1 MALLQNVSLQD
12 PRDRFELLQRVGA
25 GTYGDVYKGTTSAP
39 FSRKSPSC
47 ASAATPMWWPT
58 LAATSAT
65 GPLEERQIAYVCREA
80 LKGLHHLHSQGKIHR
95 DIKGANLL
103 LTLQGDVK
111 LADFGVSGELTA
123 SVAKRRS
130 FIGTPYW
137 MAPEVAAV
145 ERKGGY
151 NELCDVWALGITAI
165 ELGELQPPLFHLHPM
180 RALMLMSKSSFQP
193 PKLRDKTRWTQN
205 FHHFLKLALT
215 KNPKKRPTA
224 EKLLQHPF
232 TTQQLPR
239 ALLTQLLDKAND
251 PHLGTPSPE
260 DCDLETYDIF
270 PDTIHSRG
278 QHGPA
283 ERTPS
288 EIQFHQVKFG
298 APRRKETDPL
308 NEPGAQVPSLVGE
321 LRSQVLHAAWP
332 KNTHGPVTRWRPP
345 PPPATPFG
353 TFLSASVAVTA
364 GLSDSPSLL
373 SRCLV
378 ISTTLR
384 PHNLRLSM
392 PVSLTLSFSLALCVC
407 PSYTVSLSRCL
418 SPNSLACYHLT
429 FHLSVCLSAFS
440 LSSPISPAPSHVAC
454 LSLCLPPGLSDL
466 VSPQWEEEWTLL
478 GKEEL
483 SGSLLQSVQEALE
496 ERSLTIRPALELQ
509 ELDSPD
515 DTIGTIKRAP
525 FLGSSPTEPPAEDL
539 HPSLP
544 GTPPLPHP
552 GPTSPP
558 LLPTAWA
565 TMKHREDPER
575 SSCHGLPP
583 TPKVHMGAC
592 FSKVFNGCPLRIHA
606 AITWIHPV
614 TRDQFLVVGAEEG
627 IYTLNLHELHEDT
640 LEKLISHRCAWL
652 YCVNNVLLSL
662 SGKSTHIWAH
672 DLPGLFEQRRLQQQ
686 VPLSIPTNRLTQRII
701 PRRFALSNKIP
712 DTKGCLQCRVV
723 RNPHTGS
730 TFLLAALPASLL
742 LLQWYEPL
750 QKFLLLKNFS
760 SPLPSPAGM
769 LEPLVLDGKELPQ
782 VCVGAEGPEGPGC
795 RVLFHVLPLE
805 AGLTPDI
812 LIPPEGFPGSAQ
824 QVIQVDRDT
833 VLVCFDRCVRIVNL
847 LGEPTATLAPV
858 LTFDFPIE
866 TVVCL
871 QDSVLAFWSH
881 GMQGRSLDTNEVTQE
896 ITDETRIF
904 RVLGAHRD
912 IILESIPTDKP
923 GAHSNLYILT
933 GHQSSY

>member
-1 MALLQNVSLQD
+1 MALLRDVSLQD
-12 PRDRFELLQRVGA
+12 PRGRFELLQRVGA
-25 GTYGDVYKGTTSAP
+25 GTYGDVYKARDTVTSE
-39 FSRKSPSC
+39 
-47 ASAATPMWWPT
+47 
-58 LAATSAT
+58 LAAVKIVKLDPGDDISSLQQEITILRECRHPNVVAYIGSYLRNDRLWICMEFCGGGSLQEIYHAT

-239 ALLTQLLDKAND
+239 ALLTQLLDKASD

-260 DCDLETYDIF
+260 DCELETYDMF

-308 NEPGAQVPSLVGE
+308 NEPVSRQA
-321 LRSQVLHAAWP
+321 LRGSNTMPHA
-332 KNTHGPVTRWRPP
+332 
-345 PPPATPFG
+345 
-353 TFLSASVAVTA
+353 S
-364 GLSDSPSLL
+364 SPS
-373 SRCLV
+373 
-378 ISTTLR
+378 
-384 PHNLRLSM
+384 H
-392 PVSLTLSFSLALCVC
+392 
-407 PSYTVSLSRCL
+407 
-418 SPNSLACYHLT
+418 
-429 FHLSVCLSAFS
+429 
-440 LSSPISPAPSHVAC
+440 
-454 LSLCLPPGLSDL
+454 
-466 VSPQWEEEWTLL
+466 
-478 GKEEL
+478 
-483 SGSLLQSVQEALE
+483 
-496 ERSLTIRPALELQ
+496 RSLTIRSASEFQ
-509 ELDSPD
+509 ELDSPED
-515 DTIGTIKRAP
+515 AMGTIKRAP
-525 FLGSSPTEPPAEDL
+525 FLGPLPTEPPAEE
-539 HPSLP
+539 
-544 GTPPLPHP
+544 PLSSPP
-552 GPTSPP
+552 GPNSAP

-565 TMKHREDPER
+565 TMKQREDPER

-606 AITWIHPV
+606 AVTWIHPV

-640 LEKLISHRCAWL
+640 LEKLISHRCSWL

-701 PRRFALSNKIP
+701 PRRFALSTKIP

-723 RNPHTGS
+723 RNPYTGA
-730 TFLLAALPASLL
+730 TFLLAALPTSLL

-812 LIPPEGFPGSAQ
+812 LIPPEGIPGSAQ

-833 VLVCFDRCVRIVNL
+833 VLVSFERCVRIVNMQ
-847 LGEPTATLAPV
+847 GEPTATLAPE

-912 IILESIPTDKP
+912 IILESIPTDNP
-923 GAHSNLYILT
+923 QAHSNLYILT
-933 GHQSSY
+933 GHQSTY

>member
-1 MALLQNVSLQD
+1 MAKASSWRSGAPSIWGSCLALGARDTATSELAAVKIVKLDPGDDISSLQQEITILRECRH
-12 PRDRFELLQRVGA
+12 PNVVAYIGSYLRNDRLWICMEFCGGGSLQEI
-25 GTYGDVYKGTTSAP
+25 YH
-39 FSRKSPSC
+39 
-47 ASAATPMWWPT
+47 
-58 LAATSAT
+58 AT

-80 LKGLHHLHSQGKIHR
+80 LKGLHHLHSQGKMHR

-123 SVAKRRS
+123 SVAKRKS

-239 ALLTQLLDKAND
+239 ALLTQLLDKVND

-260 DCDLETYDIF
+260 DCELETCDMF

-308 NEPGAQVPSLVGE
+308 SEP
-321 LRSQVLHAAWP
+321 
-332 KNTHGPVTRWRPP
+332 
-345 PPPATPFG
+345 
-353 TFLSASVAVTA
+353 
-364 GLSDSPSLL
+364 
-373 SRCLV
+373 
-378 ISTTLR
+378 
-384 PHNLRLSM
+384 
-392 PVSLTLSFSLALCVC
+392 
-407 PSYTVSLSRCL
+407 
-418 SPNSLACYHLT
+418 
-429 FHLSVCLSAFS
+429 
-440 LSSPISPAPSHVAC
+440 
-454 LSLCLPPGLSDL
+454 
-466 VSPQWEEEWTLL
+466 WEEEWTLL

-483 SGSLLQSVQEALE
+483 SGSLLQSVQKALE
-496 ERSLTIRPALELQ
+496 ERSLTIRPALPLQ
-509 ELDSPD
+509 ELDFPD
-515 DTIGTIKRAP
+515 DSVGTIKRAP
-525 FLGSSPTEPPAEDL
+525 FLGPSSAEPPTEDPLASPPDA
-539 HPSLP
+539 
-544 GTPPLPHP
+544 PPPP
-552 GPTSPP
+552 GPGAESPP
-558 LLPTAWA
+558 QLPTAWT
-565 TMKHREDPER
+565 TMKHQEDPER

-606 AITWIHPV
+606 AVTWVHPV

-627 IYTLNLHELHEDT
+627 VYTLNLH
-640 LEKLISHRCAWL
+640 
-652 YCVNNVLLSL
+652 
-662 SGKSTHIWAH
+662 
-672 DLPGLFEQRRLQQQ
+672 EQRRLQQQ

-701 PRRFALSNKIP
+701 PRRFALSAKIP

-723 RNPHTGS
+723 RNPYTGG

-750 QKFLLLKNFS
+750 QKFLLLKSFS

-795 RVLFHVLPLE
+795 RVLFHILPLE
-805 AGLTPDI
+805 AGLTPDV
-812 LIPPEGFPGSAQ
+812 LIPPEGLPGSAQ

-847 LGEPTATLAPV
+847 LGEPTAMLAPE

-912 IILESIPTDKP
+912 IILESIPTDNP

>member
-1 MALLQNVSLQD
+1 ARDTVTSELAAVKIVKLDPGDDISSLQQEITILRECRH
-12 PRDRFELLQRVGA
+12 PNVVAYIGSYLRNDRLWICMEFCGGGSLQEI
-25 GTYGDVYKGTTSAP
+25 YH
-39 FSRKSPSC
+39 
-47 ASAATPMWWPT
+47 
-58 LAATSAT
+58 AT

-308 NEPGAQVPSLVGE
+308 NEP
-321 LRSQVLHAAWP
+321 
-332 KNTHGPVTRWRPP
+332 
-345 PPPATPFG
+345 
-353 TFLSASVAVTA
+353 
-364 GLSDSPSLL
+364 
-373 SRCLV
+373 
-378 ISTTLR
+378 
-384 PHNLRLSM
+384 
-392 PVSLTLSFSLALCVC
+392 
-407 PSYTVSLSRCL
+407 
-418 SPNSLACYHLT
+418 
-429 FHLSVCLSAFS
+429 
-440 LSSPISPAPSHVAC
+440 
-454 LSLCLPPGLSDL
+454 
-466 VSPQWEEEWTLL
+466 WEEEWTLL

-544 GTPPLPHP
+544 AGTPPLPHP

-614 TRDQFLVVGAEEG
+614 TRGRLAGGPGARG
-627 IYTLNLHELHEDT
+627 LGADAVHLSLCG
-640 LEKLISHRCAWL
+640 LQLISHRCAWL

-701 PRRFALSNKIP
+701 PRRALGTVGAGLWGP
-712 DTKGCLQCRVV
+712 CRHRAAFTPELQAVSLGAGA
-723 RNPHTGS
+723 TG
-730 TFLLAALPASLL
+730 PASHPLL
-742 LLQWYEPL
+742 LLEQPL

-847 LGEPTATLAPV
+847 LGEPTPTLAPV

>member
-25 GTYGDVYKGTTSAP
+25 GTYGDVYKARDTVTSE
-39 FSRKSPSC
+39 
-47 ASAATPMWWPT
+47 
-58 LAATSAT
+58 LAA
-65 GPLEERQIAYVCREA
+65 V
-80 LKGLHHLHSQGKIHR
+80 KI
-95 DIKGANLL
+95 
-103 LTLQGDVK
+103 VK
-111 LADFGVSGELTA
+111 LDPGDDISSLQQEITILRECRHPNVVAYIGSYLRNDRLWICMEFCGGGSLQEIYHGAAPLAFSGEDPQRHQGSQPSPHPPGRCQAGSVPWGHNQADFGVSGELTA

-151 NELCDVWALGITAI
+151 NELCDIWALGITAI

-193 PKLRDKTRWTQN
+193 PKLRDKTRWTQY

-260 DCDLETYDIF
+260 DCDLETYDMF

-308 NEPGAQVPSLVGE
+308 NEP
-321 LRSQVLHAAWP
+321 
-332 KNTHGPVTRWRPP
+332 
-345 PPPATPFG
+345 
-353 TFLSASVAVTA
+353 
-364 GLSDSPSLL
+364 
-373 SRCLV
+373 
-378 ISTTLR
+378 
-384 PHNLRLSM
+384 
-392 PVSLTLSFSLALCVC
+392 
-407 PSYTVSLSRCL
+407 
-418 SPNSLACYHLT
+418 
-429 FHLSVCLSAFS
+429 
-440 LSSPISPAPSHVAC
+440 
-454 LSLCLPPGLSDL
+454 
-466 VSPQWEEEWTLL
+466 WEEEWTLL

-483 SGSLLQSVQEALE
+483 SASLLQSVQEALE
-496 ERSLTIRPALELQ
+496 ERSLTIRPALELK

-525 FLGSSPTEPPAEDL
+525 FLEPSPTEPPAEDL
-539 HPSLP
+539 QSSLP
-544 GTPPLPHP
+544 GTAPPPLP
-552 GPTSPP
+552 GPDSPP
-558 LLPTAWA
+558 LLSTAWA
-565 TMKHREDPER
+565 TMKHREDHER

-606 AITWIHPV
+606 AVTWVHPV

-701 PRRFALSNKIP
+701 PRRFALSTKIP

-730 TFLLAALPASLL
+730 TFLLAALPTSLL

-760 SPLPSPAGM
+760 SPLPSPARM

-805 AGLTPDI
+805 AGLTPDV
-812 LIPPEGFPGSAQ
+812 LLPPEGLPGSAQ

-912 IILESIPTDKP
+912 IILESIPTGKP

-933 GHQSSY
+933 GHQNSY

>member
-1 MALLQNVSLQD
+1 MALLRDVSLQD

-25 GTYGDVYKGTTSAP
+25 GTYGDVYKARDTVTSE
-39 FSRKSPSC
+39 
-47 ASAATPMWWPT
+47 
-58 LAATSAT
+58 LAAVKIVKLDPGDDTSSLQQEITILRECRHPNVVAYIGSYLRNDRLWICMEFCGGGSLQEIYHAT

-193 PKLRDKTRWTQN
+193 PRLRDKTRWTQH

-232 TTQQLPR
+232 TAQHLPR

-260 DCDLETYDIF
+260 DCDLETYDMF

-288 EIQFHQVKFG
+288 EIQCES
-298 APRRKETDPL
+298 AREIPL
-308 NEPGAQVPSLVGE
+308 
-321 LRSQVLHAAWP
+321 
-332 KNTHGPVTRWRPP
+332 
-345 PPPATPFG
+345 
-353 TFLSASVAVTA
+353 
-364 GLSDSPSLL
+364 
-373 SRCLV
+373 
-378 ISTTLR
+378 
-384 PHNLRLSM
+384 
-392 PVSLTLSFSLALCVC
+392 VC
-407 PSYTVSLSRCL
+407 P
-418 SPNSLACYHLT
+418 H
-429 FHLSVCLSAFS
+429 
-440 LSSPISPAPSHVAC
+440 
-454 LSLCLPPGLSDL
+454 
-466 VSPQWEEEWTLL
+466 
-478 GKEEL
+478 
-483 SGSLLQSVQEALE
+483 
-496 ERSLTIRPALELQ
+496 RSLTIRPASELQ

-515 DTIGTIKRAP
+515 DTIGTIKRAA
-525 FLGSSPTEPPAEDL
+525 FLGLSPPEPPAEDPL
-539 HPSLP
+539 SSPL
-544 GTPPLPHP
+544 GAPPPPPP
-552 GPTSPP
+552 GPNSPP

-606 AITWIHPV
+606 AVTWIHPV

-640 LEKLISHRCAWL
+640 LEKLISHRCTWL

-686 VPLSIPTNRLTQRII
+686 VPLSLPTNRLTQRII
-701 PRRFALSNKIP
+701 PRRFALSAKIP

-723 RNPHTGS
+723 RNPYTGS

-805 AGLTPDI
+805 AGLTPDV
-812 LIPPEGFPGSAQ
+812 LIPPEGLPGTAQ

-833 VLVCFDRCVRIVNL
+833 VLVCFDRCVRMVNL

-912 IILESIPTDKP
+912 IILESIPTDNP

>member
-1 MALLQNVSLQD
+1 MGPRPGLRAPPLPGTRARDTVTSELAAVKIVKLDPGDDISSLQQEITILRECHH
-12 PRDRFELLQRVGA
+12 PNVVAYIGSYLRNDRLWICMEFCGGGSLQEI
-25 GTYGDVYKGTTSAP
+25 YH
-39 FSRKSPSC
+39 
-47 ASAATPMWWPT
+47 
-58 LAATSAT
+58 AT

-239 ALLTQLLDKAND
+239 ALLTQLLDKASD
-251 PHLGTPSPE
+251 PHLGALSPE
-260 DCDLETYDIF
+260 DCDLETYDMF

-278 QHGPA
+278 QHGQA

-308 NEPGAQVPSLVGE
+308 PEP
-321 LRSQVLHAAWP
+321 
-332 KNTHGPVTRWRPP
+332 
-345 PPPATPFG
+345 
-353 TFLSASVAVTA
+353 
-364 GLSDSPSLL
+364 
-373 SRCLV
+373 
-378 ISTTLR
+378 
-384 PHNLRLSM
+384 
-392 PVSLTLSFSLALCVC
+392 
-407 PSYTVSLSRCL
+407 
-418 SPNSLACYHLT
+418 
-429 FHLSVCLSAFS
+429 
-440 LSSPISPAPSHVAC
+440 
-454 LSLCLPPGLSDL
+454 
-466 VSPQWEEEWTLL
+466 WEEEWTLL

-515 DTIGTIKRAP
+515 DAIGTIKRAP
-525 FLGSSPTEPPAEDL
+525 LGPAPHEPPAED
-539 HPSLP
+539 SLSSPP
-544 GTPPLPHP
+544 GTPPRPLS
-552 GPTSPP
+552 GSDSPP
-558 LLPTAWA
+558 PLPTAWA
-565 TMKHREDPER
+565 TMKHQEDPER

-606 AITWIHPV
+606 AVTWIHPG

-662 SGKSTHIWAH
+662 SGKSTHIWSH

-701 PRRFALSNKIP
+701 PRRFALSTKIP
-712 DTKGCLQCRVV
+712 DTKGCLQCRV
-723 RNPHTGS
+723 
-730 TFLLAALPASLL
+730 
-742 LLQWYEPL
+742 
-750 QKFLLLKNFS
+750 
-760 SPLPSPAGM
+760 AGM

-805 AGLTPDI
+805 AGLTPDV
-812 LIPPEGFPGSAQ
+812 LIPPEGLPGSAQ
-824 QVIQVDRDT
+824 QVVQVDRDT

-896 ITDETRIF
+896 ITDETRVF

-912 IILESIPTDKP
+912 IILESIPTDNP

>member
-1 MALLQNVSLQD
+1 MALLRDVSLQD

-25 GTYGDVYKGTTSAP
+25 GTYGDVYKARDTVTSE
-39 FSRKSPSC
+39 
-47 ASAATPMWWPT
+47 
-58 LAATSAT
+58 LAAVKIVKLDPGDDISSLQQEITILRECRHPNVVAYIGSYLRNDRLWICMEFCGGGSLQEIYHAT

-193 PKLRDKTRWTQN
+193 PKLRDKARWTQN

-239 ALLTQLLDKAND
+239 ALLTQLLDKASD

-260 DCDLETYDIF
+260 DCELETYDMF

-308 NEPGAQVPSLVGE
+308 NEP
-321 LRSQVLHAAWP
+321 
-332 KNTHGPVTRWRPP
+332 
-345 PPPATPFG
+345 
-353 TFLSASVAVTA
+353 
-364 GLSDSPSLL
+364 
-373 SRCLV
+373 
-378 ISTTLR
+378 
-384 PHNLRLSM
+384 
-392 PVSLTLSFSLALCVC
+392 
-407 PSYTVSLSRCL
+407 
-418 SPNSLACYHLT
+418 
-429 FHLSVCLSAFS
+429 
-440 LSSPISPAPSHVAC
+440 
-454 LSLCLPPGLSDL
+454 
-466 VSPQWEEEWTLL
+466 WEEEWTLL

-496 ERSLTIRPALELQ
+496 ERSLTIRSASEFQVPHGERLELGSRPLQRVRLEWDAVTGQPANGQTGSCPSCQ

-515 DTIGTIKRAP
+515 DAMGTIKRAP
-525 FLGSSPTEPPAEDL
+525 FLGPLPPEPPAEEPL
-539 HPSLP
+539 SSPQGPS
-544 GTPPLPHP
+544 
-552 GPTSPP
+552 SPP

-565 TMKHREDPER
+565 TMKQREDPER

-606 AITWIHPV
+606 AVTWIHPV

-640 LEKLISHRCAWL
+640 LEKLISHRCSWL

-686 VPLSIPTNRLTQRII
+686 APLSIPTNRLTQRII
-701 PRRFALSNKIP
+701 PRRFALSTKIP
-712 DTKGCLQCRVV
+712 DTKGCLQCRVGKKWDGQVGRGLVGGRAGPARCPLPAPLPV
-723 RNPHTGS
+723 RNPYTGA

-760 SPLPSPAGM
+760 SPLPTPAGM

-812 LIPPEGFPGSAQ
+812 LVPPEGIPGSAQ

-833 VLVCFDRCVRIVNL
+833 VLVSFERCVRIVNMQ
-847 LGEPTATLAPV
+847 GEPTATLAPE

-881 GMQGRSLDTNEVTQE
+881 GMQGRSLDTNECPPPSSQVTQE

-912 IILESIPTDKP
+912 IILESIPTDNP

-933 GHQSSY
+933 GHQSTY

>member
-1 MALLQNVSLQD
+1 MFHLGNWGWGGEWSAPFSLCLLAPRTLRSVPAERERRWRRKDVGSAPASGLPRAAEGQSRGRLLPAGRWGIPCAAPPPRPRSHGRPPRPAPPRASPRRLRSSRLPACRPARRRAMALLRDVSLQD

-25 GTYGDVYKGTTSAP
+25 GTYGDVYKARDTVTSE
-39 FSRKSPSC
+39 
-47 ASAATPMWWPT
+47 
-58 LAATSAT
+58 LAAVKIVKLDPGDDISSLQQEITILRECRHPNVVAYIGSYLRNDRLWICMEFCGGGSLQEIYHAT

-239 ALLTQLLDKAND
+239 ALLTQLLDKASD

-260 DCDLETYDIF
+260 DCELETYDMF

-308 NEPGAQVPSLVGE
+308 NEP
-321 LRSQVLHAAWP
+321 
-332 KNTHGPVTRWRPP
+332 
-345 PPPATPFG
+345 
-353 TFLSASVAVTA
+353 
-364 GLSDSPSLL
+364 
-373 SRCLV
+373 
-378 ISTTLR
+378 
-384 PHNLRLSM
+384 
-392 PVSLTLSFSLALCVC
+392 
-407 PSYTVSLSRCL
+407 
-418 SPNSLACYHLT
+418 
-429 FHLSVCLSAFS
+429 
-440 LSSPISPAPSHVAC
+440 
-454 LSLCLPPGLSDL
+454 
-466 VSPQWEEEWTLL
+466 WEEEWTLL

-496 ERSLTIRPALELQ
+496 ERSLTIRSASEFQ

-515 DTIGTIKRAP
+515 DTMGTIKRVP
-525 FLGSSPTEPPAEDL
+525 FLGPLPTEPPAEEPL
-539 HPSLP
+539 SSPP
-544 GTPPLPHP
+544 GHN
-552 GPTSPP
+552 SPP
-558 LLPTAWA
+558 LLPAAWA
-565 TMKHREDPER
+565 TMKQREDPER

-606 AITWIHPV
+606 AVTWIHPV

-640 LEKLISHRCAWL
+640 LEKLISHRCSWL

-701 PRRFALSNKIP
+701 PRRFALSTKIP

-723 RNPHTGS
+723 RNPYTGA
-730 TFLLAALPASLL
+730 TFLLAALPTSLL

-812 LIPPEGFPGSAQ
+812 LIPPEGIPGSAQ

-833 VLVCFDRCVRIVNL
+833 ILVSFERCVRIVNMQ
-847 LGEPTATLAPV
+847 GEPTATLAPE

-912 IILESIPTDKP
+912 IILESIPTDNP
-923 GAHSNLYILT
+923 EAHSNLYILT
-933 GHQSSY
+933 GHQSTY

>member
-1 MALLQNVSLQD
+1 TVTSELAAVKIVKLDPGDDISSLQQEITILRECRH
-12 PRDRFELLQRVGA
+12 PNVVAYIGSYLRNDRLWICMEFCGGGSLQEIYHGEGA
-25 GTYGDVYKGTTSAP
+25 
-39 FSRKSPSC
+39 
-47 ASAATPMWWPT
+47 
-58 LAATSAT
+58 
-65 GPLEERQIAYVCREA
+65 PLCPQ
-80 LKGLHHLHSQGKIHR
+80 GLHHLHSQGKIHR
-95 DIKGANLL
+95 DIKVGVWPRASAVFLPA
-103 LTLQGDVK
+103 
-111 LADFGVSGELTA
+111 ADFGVSGELTA

-260 DCDLETYDIF
+260 DCDLEVSESPWGLGLD
-270 PDTIHSRG
+270 PD
-278 QHGPA
+278 
-283 ERTPS
+283 
-288 EIQFHQVKFG
+288 
-298 APRRKETDPL
+298 
-308 NEPGAQVPSLVGE
+308 
-321 LRSQVLHAAWP
+321 
-332 KNTHGPVTRWRPP
+332 
-345 PPPATPFG
+345 
-353 TFLSASVAVTA
+353 
-364 GLSDSPSLL
+364 
-373 SRCLV
+373 
-378 ISTTLR
+378 
-384 PHNLRLSM
+384 
-392 PVSLTLSFSLALCVC
+392 
-407 PSYTVSLSRCL
+407 
-418 SPNSLACYHLT
+418 
-429 FHLSVCLSAFS
+429 
-440 LSSPISPAPSHVAC
+440 SSPPS
-454 LSLCLPPGLSDL
+454 
-466 VSPQWEEEWTLL
+466 Q
-478 GKEEL
+478 
-483 SGSLLQSVQEALE
+483 
-496 ERSLTIRPALELQ
+496 
-509 ELDSPD
+509 
-515 DTIGTIKRAP
+515 
-525 FLGSSPTEPPAEDL
+525 
-539 HPSLP
+539 
-544 GTPPLPHP
+544 
-552 GPTSPP
+552 
-558 LLPTAWA
+558 
-565 TMKHREDPER
+565 R

-583 TPKVHMGAC
+583 TPKVHVSVCLIAPPPVRLLPHHPPLPLNFLISLLLPLQMGAC

-672 DLPGLFEQRRLQQQ
+672 DLPGLFEQALWGAGLAQDGARDTC
-686 VPLSIPTNRLTQRII
+686 PGCCP

-782 VCVGAEGPEGPGC
+782 VCVGSGAGGSARPC
-795 RVLFHVLPLE
+795 LPS
-805 AGLTPDI
+805 LTA
-812 LIPPEGFPGSAQ
+812 EGFPGSAQ

-847 LGEPTATLAPV
+847 LGEPTPTLAPV

>member
-1 MALLQNVSLQD
+1 MALLRDVSLQD

-25 GTYGDVYKGTTSAP
+25 GTYGDVYKARDTVTSE
-39 FSRKSPSC
+39 
-47 ASAATPMWWPT
+47 
-58 LAATSAT
+58 LAAVKIVKLDPGDDISSLQQEITILRSPHVALPCAHPSSVPPSPRNDRLWICMEFCGGGSLQEIYHAT

-193 PKLRDKTRWTQN
+193 PRLRDKTRWTQN

-232 TTQQLPR
+232 TTQHLPR

-251 PHLGTPSPE
+251 PHLGTLSPE

-308 NEPGAQVPSLVGE
+308 NEP
-321 LRSQVLHAAWP
+321 
-332 KNTHGPVTRWRPP
+332 
-345 PPPATPFG
+345 
-353 TFLSASVAVTA
+353 
-364 GLSDSPSLL
+364 
-373 SRCLV
+373 
-378 ISTTLR
+378 
-384 PHNLRLSM
+384 
-392 PVSLTLSFSLALCVC
+392 
-407 PSYTVSLSRCL
+407 
-418 SPNSLACYHLT
+418 
-429 FHLSVCLSAFS
+429 
-440 LSSPISPAPSHVAC
+440 
-454 LSLCLPPGLSDL
+454 
-466 VSPQWEEEWTLL
+466 WEEEWTLL

-483 SGSLLQSVQEALE
+483 SGSLLQSVEEALE

-509 ELDSPD
+509 ELDSPG
-515 DTIGTIKRAP
+515 DTIGTIKRTP
-525 FLGSSPTEPPAEDL
+525 FLGPAPPEPPAEDPL
-539 HPSLP
+539 SSPL
-544 GTPPLPHP
+544 GTSPPPLP
-552 GPTSPP
+552 GPANPP

-565 TMKHREDPER
+565 TMKHKEDPER

-606 AITWIHPV
+606 AVTWIHPV

-640 LEKLISHRCAWL
+640 LEKLISSRCTWL

-701 PRRFALSNKIP
+701 PRRFALSTKIP

-723 RNPHTGS
+723 RNPYTGS

-795 RVLFHVLPLE
+795 RVLFHILPLE
-805 AGLTPDI
+805 AGLTPDV
-812 LIPPEGFPGSAQ
+812 LVPPEGLPGTAH

-847 LGEPTATLAPV
+847 LGEPTAILAPL

-912 IILESIPTDKP
+912 IILESIPTDNP

>member
-1 MALLQNVSLQD
+1 
-12 PRDRFELLQRVGA
+12 RH
-25 GTYGDVYKGTTSAP
+25 
-39 FSRKSPSC
+39 
-47 ASAATPMWWPT
+47 SAAPPCTHPTPCP
-58 LAATSAT
+58 
-65 GPLEERQIAYVCREA
+65 
-80 LKGLHHLHSQGKIHR
+80 
-95 DIKGANLL
+95 
-103 LTLQGDVK
+103 
-111 LADFGVSGELTA
+111 
-123 SVAKRRS
+123 
-130 FIGTPYW
+130 
-137 MAPEVAAV
+137 
-145 ERKGGY
+145 
-151 NELCDVWALGITAI
+151 
-165 ELGELQPPLFHLHPM
+165 PPLLSLGFLCLSLSLTHN
-180 RALMLMSKSSFQP
+180 SFACSHVI
-193 PKLRDKTRWTQN
+193 
-205 FHHFLKLALT
+205 F
-215 KNPKKRPTA
+215 
-224 EKLLQHPF
+224 HPF
-232 TTQQLPR
+232 
-239 ALLTQLLDKAND
+239 
-251 PHLGTPSPE
+251 
-260 DCDLETYDIF
+260 
-270 PDTIHSRG
+270 
-278 QHGPA
+278 
-283 ERTPS
+283 
-288 EIQFHQVKFG
+288 
-298 APRRKETDPL
+298 
-308 NEPGAQVPSLVGE
+308 
-321 LRSQVLHAAWP
+321 
-332 KNTHGPVTRWRPP
+332 
-345 PPPATPFG
+345 
-353 TFLSASVAVTA
+353 
-364 GLSDSPSLL
+364 
-373 SRCLV
+373 
-378 ISTTLR
+378 
-384 PHNLRLSM
+384 
-392 PVSLTLSFSLALCVC
+392 VC
-407 PSYTVSLSRCL
+407 PL
-418 SPNSLACYHLT
+418 SPT
-429 FHLSVCLSAFS
+429 
-440 LSSPISPAPSHVAC
+440 ISRSPSHVAP
-454 LSLCLPPGLSDL
+454 LCFSFGLPDL

-483 SGSLLQSVQEALE
+483 SGSLLQSVEEALE
-496 ERSLTIRPALELQ
+496 ERSLTIRPASELQ
-509 ELDSPD
+509 DLDSPD

-525 FLGSSPTEPPAEDL
+525 FLGPSPPDQSVPV
-539 HPSLP
+539 
-544 GTPPLPHP
+544 GTPPPPPP
-552 GPTSPP
+552 GLNSPP

-606 AITWIHPV
+606 AVTWIHPV

-640 LEKLISHRCAWL
+640 LEKLISHRCTWL

-672 DLPGLFEQRRLQQQ
+672 DLPGLFEQRRLRQQ

-701 PRRFALSNKIP
+701 PRRFALSAKIP

-723 RNPHTGS
+723 RNPYTGS
-730 TFLLAALPASLL
+730 TFLLAALPAGLL

-805 AGLTPDI
+805 AGLTPDV
-812 LIPPEGFPGSAQ
+812 LIPPEGLPGTAQ

-912 IILESIPTDKP
+912 IILESIPTDNP

>member
-1 MALLQNVSLQD
+1 MALLRDVSLQD

-25 GTYGDVYKGTTSAP
+25 GTYGDVYKARDTVTSE
-39 FSRKSPSC
+39 
-47 ASAATPMWWPT
+47 
-58 LAATSAT
+58 LAAVKIVKLDPGDDISSLQQEITILRECHHPNVVAYIGSYLRNDRLWICMEFCGGGSLQEIYHAT

-260 DCDLETYDIF
+260 DCELETYDMF

-278 QHGPA
+278 QHSQA

-308 NEPGAQVPSLVGE
+308 NEP
-321 LRSQVLHAAWP
+321 
-332 KNTHGPVTRWRPP
+332 
-345 PPPATPFG
+345 
-353 TFLSASVAVTA
+353 
-364 GLSDSPSLL
+364 
-373 SRCLV
+373 
-378 ISTTLR
+378 
-384 PHNLRLSM
+384 
-392 PVSLTLSFSLALCVC
+392 
-407 PSYTVSLSRCL
+407 
-418 SPNSLACYHLT
+418 
-429 FHLSVCLSAFS
+429 
-440 LSSPISPAPSHVAC
+440 
-454 LSLCLPPGLSDL
+454 
-466 VSPQWEEEWTLL
+466 WEEEWTLL
-478 GKEEL
+478 GKEDL

-496 ERSLTIRPALELQ
+496 ERSLTIRPAVELQ

-515 DTIGTIKRAP
+515 DAMGTIKRAP
-525 FLGSSPTEPPAEDL
+525 CLGPSLPEPPAEDHL
-539 HPSLP
+539 SSP
-544 GTPPLPHP
+544 P
-552 GPTSPP
+552 GPDSTPV
-558 LLPTAWA
+558 LPTAWA
-565 TMKHREDPER
+565 TMKQPEDSER

-583 TPKVHMGAC
+583 TPKVHVSVCPAPHRTAAMQPCRPLPLLFFTSLSHPPQMGAC

-606 AITWIHPV
+606 AVTWIHPV

-701 PRRFALSNKIP
+701 PRRFALSTKIP

-723 RNPHTGS
+723 RNPYTGS

-805 AGLTPDI
+805 AGLTPDV
-812 LIPPEGFPGSAQ
+812 LIPPEGLPGSAQ

-896 ITDETRIF
+896 ITDETRVF

-912 IILESIPTDKP
+912 IILESIPTDNP

>member
-1 MALLQNVSLQD
+1 MALLRDVSLQD

-25 GTYGDVYKGTTSAP
+25 GTYGDVYKARDTVTSE
-39 FSRKSPSC
+39 
-47 ASAATPMWWPT
+47 
-58 LAATSAT
+58 LAAVKIVKLDPGDDISSLQQEITILRECRHPNVVAYIGSYLRNDRLWICMEFCGGGSLQEIYHAT

-193 PKLRDKTRWTQN
+193 PKLRDKARWTQN

-239 ALLTQLLDKAND
+239 ALLTQLLDKASD

-260 DCDLETYDIF
+260 DCELETYDMF

-308 NEPGAQVPSLVGE
+308 NEP
-321 LRSQVLHAAWP
+321 
-332 KNTHGPVTRWRPP
+332 
-345 PPPATPFG
+345 
-353 TFLSASVAVTA
+353 
-364 GLSDSPSLL
+364 
-373 SRCLV
+373 
-378 ISTTLR
+378 
-384 PHNLRLSM
+384 
-392 PVSLTLSFSLALCVC
+392 
-407 PSYTVSLSRCL
+407 
-418 SPNSLACYHLT
+418 
-429 FHLSVCLSAFS
+429 
-440 LSSPISPAPSHVAC
+440 
-454 LSLCLPPGLSDL
+454 
-466 VSPQWEEEWTLL
+466 WEEEWTLL

-496 ERSLTIRPALELQ
+496 ERSLTIRSVSEFQVPHGERLELGSRPLQRVRLEWDAVTGQPANGQTGPCSSCQ

-515 DTIGTIKRAP
+515 DAMGTIKRAP
-525 FLGSSPTEPPAEDL
+525 FLGPLPPEPPAEE
-539 HPSLP
+539 
-544 GTPPLPHP
+544 PLSSPQ
-552 GPTSPP
+552 GPNSPP

-565 TMKHREDPER
+565 TMKQREDPER

-606 AITWIHPV
+606 AVTWIHPV

-640 LEKLISHRCAWL
+640 LEKLISHRCSWL

-686 VPLSIPTNRLTQRII
+686 APLSIPTNRLTQRII
-701 PRRFALSNKIP
+701 PRRFALSTKIP
-712 DTKGCLQCRVV
+712 DTKGCLQCRVGKKWDGQVGRGLVGGSTGPAQCPLPAPLPV
-723 RNPHTGS
+723 RNPYTGA

-812 LIPPEGFPGSAQ
+812 LVPPEGIPGSAQ

-833 VLVCFDRCVRIVNL
+833 VLVSFERCVRIVNME
-847 LGEPTATLAPV
+847 GEPTATLAPE

-912 IILESIPTDKP
+912 IILESIPTDNP

-933 GHQSSY
+933 GHQSTY

>member
-1 MALLQNVSLQD
+1 MALLRDVSLQD

-25 GTYGDVYKGTTSAP
+25 GTYGDVYKARDTVTSE
-39 FSRKSPSC
+39 
-47 ASAATPMWWPT
+47 
-58 LAATSAT
+58 LAAVKIVKVDPGDDTSSLQQEITILRECRHPNVVAYIGSYLRNDRLWICMEFCGGGSLQEIYHGWPAT

-111 LADFGVSGELTA
+111 LADFGVAGELTA

-193 PKLRDKTRWTQN
+193 PRLRDKTRWTQN

-260 DCDLETYDIF
+260 DCDLEAYDVF

-308 NEPGAQVPSLVGE
+308 NEP
-321 LRSQVLHAAWP
+321 
-332 KNTHGPVTRWRPP
+332 
-345 PPPATPFG
+345 
-353 TFLSASVAVTA
+353 
-364 GLSDSPSLL
+364 
-373 SRCLV
+373 
-378 ISTTLR
+378 
-384 PHNLRLSM
+384 
-392 PVSLTLSFSLALCVC
+392 
-407 PSYTVSLSRCL
+407 
-418 SPNSLACYHLT
+418 
-429 FHLSVCLSAFS
+429 
-440 LSSPISPAPSHVAC
+440 
-454 LSLCLPPGLSDL
+454 
-466 VSPQWEEEWTLL
+466 WEEEWTLL

-483 SGSLLQSVQEALE
+483 SGSLLQSVEEALE
-496 ERSLTIRPALELQ
+496 ERSLTIRPASELQ

-515 DTIGTIKRAP
+515 DAMGTIKRAP
-525 FLGSSPTEPPAEDL
+525 FLGPPPAEPPAEDPL
-539 HPSLP
+539 SSPL
-544 GTPPLPHP
+544 GTPPPPLP
-552 GPTSPP
+552 GPNSPP

-565 TMKHREDPER
+565 TMKHRDDPER

-606 AITWIHPV
+606 AVTWIHPV

-640 LEKLISHRCAWL
+640 LEKLISHRCTWL

-701 PRRFALSNKIP
+701 PRLSRHGRPTANDRRRFALSTKIP

-723 RNPHTGS
+723 RNPYTGS

-782 VCVGAEGPEGPGC
+782 AEGLPG
-795 RVLFHVLPLE
+795 
-805 AGLTPDI
+805 T
-812 LIPPEGFPGSAQ
+812 AQ

-912 IILESIPTDKP
+912 IILESIPTDNP

>member
-1 MALLQNVSLQD
+1 TVTSELAAVKIVKLDPGDDISSLQQEITILRECRH
-12 PRDRFELLQRVGA
+12 PNVVAYIGSYLRNDRLWICMEFCGGGSLQEI
-25 GTYGDVYKGTTSAP
+25 YH
-39 FSRKSPSC
+39 
-47 ASAATPMWWPT
+47 
-58 LAATSAT
+58 AT

-137 MAPEVAAV
+137 PAA
-145 ERKGGY
+145 RG
-151 NELCDVWALGITAI
+151 
-165 ELGELQPPLFHLHPM
+165 
-180 RALMLMSKSSFQP
+180 
-193 PKLRDKTRWTQN
+193 
-205 FHHFLKLALT
+205 LKLAPSWAGLT
-215 KNPKKRPTA
+215 WAGIGVGGLLYPLGPRISITSSSLNQAAPPSI
-224 EKLLQHPF
+224 LQHPF

-288 EIQFHQVKFG
+288 EIQCESVKFG

-308 NEPGAQVPSLVGE
+308 NEP
-321 LRSQVLHAAWP
+321 
-332 KNTHGPVTRWRPP
+332 
-345 PPPATPFG
+345 
-353 TFLSASVAVTA
+353 
-364 GLSDSPSLL
+364 
-373 SRCLV
+373 
-378 ISTTLR
+378 
-384 PHNLRLSM
+384 
-392 PVSLTLSFSLALCVC
+392 
-407 PSYTVSLSRCL
+407 
-418 SPNSLACYHLT
+418 
-429 FHLSVCLSAFS
+429 
-440 LSSPISPAPSHVAC
+440 
-454 LSLCLPPGLSDL
+454 
-466 VSPQWEEEWTLL
+466 WEEEWTLL

-483 SGSLLQSVQEALE
+483 SGSLLQSVQE
-496 ERSLTIRPALELQ
+496 

-686 VPLSIPTNRLTQRII
+686 DGARDTCPGCCP

-847 LGEPTATLAPV
+847 LGEPTPTLAPV

>member
-1 MALLQNVSLQD
+1 DDISSLQQEITILRECRH
-12 PRDRFELLQRVGA
+12 PNVVAYIGSYLRNDRLWICMEFCGGGSLQEI
-25 GTYGDVYKGTTSAP
+25 YH
-39 FSRKSPSC
+39 
-47 ASAATPMWWPT
+47 
-58 LAATSAT
+58 AT

-151 NELCDVWALGITAI
+151 NELCDIWALGITAI

-193 PKLRDKTRWTQN
+193 PKLRDKTRWTQY

-260 DCDLETYDIF
+260 DCDLETYDMF

-288 EIQFHQVKFG
+288 EIQC
-298 APRRKETDPL
+298 E
-308 NEPGAQVPSLVGE
+308 
-321 LRSQVLHAAWP
+321 
-332 KNTHGPVTRWRPP
+332 
-345 PPPATPFG
+345 
-353 TFLSASVAVTA
+353 SALA
-364 GLSDSPSLL
+364 GG
-373 SRCLV
+373 C
-378 ISTTLR
+378 
-384 PHNLRLSM
+384 
-392 PVSLTLSFSLALCVC
+392 
-407 PSYTVSLSRCL
+407 
-418 SPNSLACYHLT
+418 
-429 FHLSVCLSAFS
+429 
-440 LSSPISPAPSHVAC
+440 
-454 LSLCLPPGLSDL
+454 
-466 VSPQWEEEWTLL
+466 WEEEWTLL

-483 SGSLLQSVQEALE
+483 SASLLQSVQEALE
-496 ERSLTIRPALELQ
+496 ERSLTIRPALELK
-509 ELDSPD
+509 P
-515 DTIGTIKRAP
+515 
-525 FLGSSPTEPPAEDL
+525 SPTEPPAEDL
-539 HPSLP
+539 QSSLP
-544 GTPPLPHP
+544 GEPQARGTRRRALGGRGWSRTGIHGKSVPAGTAPPPLP
-552 GPTSPP
+552 GPDSPP
-558 LLPTAWA
+558 LLSTAWA
-565 TMKHREDPER
+565 TMKHREDHEGQGR
-575 SSCHGLPP
+575 SRSLGIPSLGQGTWLTSDPI
-583 TPKVHMGAC
+583 PKPA
-592 FSKVFNGCPLRIHA
+592 
-606 AITWIHPV
+606 
-614 TRDQFLVVGAEEG
+614 DQFLVVGAEEG

-701 PRRFALSNKIP
+701 P
-712 DTKGCLQCRVV
+712 
-723 RNPHTGS
+723 S
-730 TFLLAALPASLL
+730 TFLLAALPTSLL

-750 QKFLLLKNFS
+750 QKFLLLK
-760 SPLPSPAGM
+760 
-769 LEPLVLDGKELPQ
+769 
-782 VCVGAEGPEGPGC
+782 GPEGPGC

-805 AGLTPDI
+805 AGLTPDV
-812 LIPPEGFPGSAQ
+812 LLPPEGLPGSAQ

-833 VLVCFDRCVRIVNL
+833 VLVCFDR
-847 LGEPTATLAPV
+847 
-858 LTFDFPIE
+858 
-866 TVVCL
+866 
-871 QDSVLAFWSH
+871 
-881 GMQGRSLDTNEVTQE
+881 RSLDTNEVTQE

-904 RVLGAHRD
+904 RVLGAH
-912 IILESIPTDKP
+912 
-923 GAHSNLYILT
+923 
-933 GHQSSY
+933 

>member
-1 MALLQNVSLQD
+1 MALLRDVSLQD

-25 GTYGDVYKGTTSAP
+25 GTYGDVYKARDTVTSE
-39 FSRKSPSC
+39 
-47 ASAATPMWWPT
+47 
-58 LAATSAT
+58 LAAVKIVKLDPGDDISSLQQEITILRECRHPNVVAYIGSYLRNDRLWICMEFCGGGSLQEIYHAT

-193 PKLRDKTRWTQN
+193 PRLRDKTRWTQN

-232 TTQQLPR
+232 TTQHLPR

-251 PHLGTPSPE
+251 PHLGTLSPE

-308 NEPGAQVPSLVGE
+308 NEP
-321 LRSQVLHAAWP
+321 
-332 KNTHGPVTRWRPP
+332 
-345 PPPATPFG
+345 
-353 TFLSASVAVTA
+353 
-364 GLSDSPSLL
+364 
-373 SRCLV
+373 
-378 ISTTLR
+378 
-384 PHNLRLSM
+384 
-392 PVSLTLSFSLALCVC
+392 
-407 PSYTVSLSRCL
+407 
-418 SPNSLACYHLT
+418 
-429 FHLSVCLSAFS
+429 
-440 LSSPISPAPSHVAC
+440 
-454 LSLCLPPGLSDL
+454 
-466 VSPQWEEEWTLL
+466 WEEEWTLL

-483 SGSLLQSVQEALE
+483 SGSLLQSVEEALE

-509 ELDSPD
+509 ELDSPG
-515 DTIGTIKRAP
+515 DTIGTIKRTP
-525 FLGSSPTEPPAEDL
+525 FLGPAPPEPPAEDPL
-539 HPSLP
+539 SSPL
-544 GTPPLPHP
+544 GTSPPPLP
-552 GPTSPP
+552 GPANPP

-565 TMKHREDPER
+565 TMKHKEDPER

-606 AITWIHPV
+606 AVTWIHPV

-640 LEKLISHRCAWL
+640 LEKGNPRTSGPMTFQACLSSEDFSNRFPSPSPPTASRSASFPGALPCPPRFQTPKAACSVVWVRAGLGREWQGRAW
-652 YCVNNVLLSL
+652 VTGSQ
-662 SGKSTHIWAH
+662 GHKH
-672 DLPGLFEQRRLQQQ
+672 DPPAS
-686 VPLSIPTNRLTQRII
+686 V
-701 PRRFALSNKIP
+701 A
-712 DTKGCLQCRVV
+712 V
-723 RNPHTGS
+723 RNPYTGS

-795 RVLFHVLPLE
+795 RVLFHILPLE
-805 AGLTPDI
+805 AGLTPDV
-812 LIPPEGFPGSAQ
+812 LIPPEGLPGTAH

-847 LGEPTATLAPV
+847 LGEPTAILAPL

-912 IILESIPTDKP
+912 IILESIPTDNP

>member
-1 MALLQNVSLQD
+1 MCRCRIHGTASSCCSAWGPGPMATSTRNDRLWICMEFCGGGSLQ
-12 PRDRFELLQRVGA
+12 EI
-25 GTYGDVYKGTTSAP
+25 YH
-39 FSRKSPSC
+39 
-47 ASAATPMWWPT
+47 
-58 LAATSAT
+58 AT

-193 PKLRDKTRWTQN
+193 PKLRDKMRWTQN

-260 DCDLETYDIF
+260 DCDLETRDMF

-308 NEPGAQVPSLVGE
+308 NEP
-321 LRSQVLHAAWP
+321 
-332 KNTHGPVTRWRPP
+332 
-345 PPPATPFG
+345 
-353 TFLSASVAVTA
+353 
-364 GLSDSPSLL
+364 
-373 SRCLV
+373 
-378 ISTTLR
+378 
-384 PHNLRLSM
+384 
-392 PVSLTLSFSLALCVC
+392 
-407 PSYTVSLSRCL
+407 
-418 SPNSLACYHLT
+418 
-429 FHLSVCLSAFS
+429 
-440 LSSPISPAPSHVAC
+440 
-454 LSLCLPPGLSDL
+454 
-466 VSPQWEEEWTLL
+466 WEEEWTLL

-525 FLGSSPTEPPAEDL
+525 FLGSSPPEPPAEDL
-539 HPSLP
+539 PSSLP
-544 GTPPLPHP
+544 GPD
-552 GPTSPP
+552 SPP
-558 LLPTAWA
+558 LLSTAWA

-606 AITWIHPV
+606 AVTWIHPV

-640 LEKLISHRCAWL
+640 LEKLISPRCAWL

-701 PRRFALSNKIP
+701 PRRFALSTKIP

-730 TFLLAALPASLL
+730 TFLLAALPTSLL

-812 LIPPEGFPGSAQ
+812 LIPPDGLPGSAQ

-896 ITDETRIF
+896 ITDETRVF

-912 IILESIPTDKP
+912 IILESIPTDNP

>member
-1 MALLQNVSLQD
+1 MALLRDVSLQD

-25 GTYGDVYKGTTSAP
+25 GTYGDVYKARDTVTSE
-39 FSRKSPSC
+39 
-47 ASAATPMWWPT
+47 
-58 LAATSAT
+58 LAAVKIVKLDPGDDISSLQQEITILRECHHPNVVAYIGSYLRNDRLWICMEFCGGGSLQEIYHAT

-260 DCDLETYDIF
+260 DCELETYDMF

-278 QHGPA
+278 QHSQA

-308 NEPGAQVPSLVGE
+308 NEP
-321 LRSQVLHAAWP
+321 
-332 KNTHGPVTRWRPP
+332 
-345 PPPATPFG
+345 
-353 TFLSASVAVTA
+353 
-364 GLSDSPSLL
+364 
-373 SRCLV
+373 
-378 ISTTLR
+378 
-384 PHNLRLSM
+384 
-392 PVSLTLSFSLALCVC
+392 
-407 PSYTVSLSRCL
+407 
-418 SPNSLACYHLT
+418 
-429 FHLSVCLSAFS
+429 
-440 LSSPISPAPSHVAC
+440 
-454 LSLCLPPGLSDL
+454 
-466 VSPQWEEEWTLL
+466 WEEEWTLL
-478 GKEEL
+478 GKEDL

-496 ERSLTIRPALELQ
+496 ERSLTIRPAVELQ
-509 ELDSPD
+509 VRSGRKLEELDSPD
-515 DTIGTIKRAP
+515 DAMGTIKRAP
-525 FLGSSPTEPPAEDL
+525 CLGPSLPEPPAEDHL
-539 HPSLP
+539 SSP
-544 GTPPLPHP
+544 P
-552 GPTSPP
+552 GPDSTPV
-558 LLPTAWA
+558 LPTAWA
-565 TMKHREDPER
+565 TMKQPEDSER

-606 AITWIHPV
+606 AVTWIHPV

-701 PRRFALSNKIP
+701 PRRFALSTKIP

-723 RNPHTGS
+723 RNPYTGS

-805 AGLTPDI
+805 AGLTPDV
-812 LIPPEGFPGSAQ
+812 LIPPEGLPGSAQ

-881 GMQGRSLDTNEVTQE
+881 GMQGRSLDTNEVNGTQEPGCPPPSCPHLLGEDLLGCPQDPFSSQVTQE
-896 ITDETRIF
+896 ITDETRVF

-912 IILESIPTDKP
+912 IILESIPTDNP

>member
-1 MALLQNVSLQD
+1 MALLRDVSLQD

-25 GTYGDVYKGTTSAP
+25 GTYGDVYKARDTVTSE
-39 FSRKSPSC
+39 
-47 ASAATPMWWPT
+47 
-58 LAATSAT
+58 LAAVKIVKLDPGDDISSLQQEITILRECRHPNVVAYIGSYLRNDRLWICMEFCGGGSLQEIYHAT

-123 SVAKRRS
+123 SVAKRKS

-224 EKLLQHPF
+224 EKLLQ
-232 TTQQLPR
+232 
-239 ALLTQLLDKAND
+239 LLDKASD

-260 DCDLETYDIF
+260 DCELETYDMF

-308 NEPGAQVPSLVGE
+308 NEP
-321 LRSQVLHAAWP
+321 
-332 KNTHGPVTRWRPP
+332 
-345 PPPATPFG
+345 
-353 TFLSASVAVTA
+353 
-364 GLSDSPSLL
+364 
-373 SRCLV
+373 
-378 ISTTLR
+378 
-384 PHNLRLSM
+384 
-392 PVSLTLSFSLALCVC
+392 
-407 PSYTVSLSRCL
+407 
-418 SPNSLACYHLT
+418 
-429 FHLSVCLSAFS
+429 
-440 LSSPISPAPSHVAC
+440 
-454 LSLCLPPGLSDL
+454 
-466 VSPQWEEEWTLL
+466 WEEEWTLL

-496 ERSLTIRPALELQ
+496 ERSLTIRPASELQ

-515 DTIGTIKRAP
+515 NAMGTIKRAP
-525 FLGSSPTEPPAEDL
+525 FLGLPPTEPTVEA
-539 HPSLP
+539 SLP
-544 GTPPLPHP
+544 SPPGTLAPAPP
-552 GPTSPP
+552 GPGSPP

-565 TMKHREDPER
+565 TMKQQEDPER

-606 AITWIHPV
+606 AVTWIHPV

-640 LEKLISHRCAWL
+640 LEKLISHRCSWL

-686 VPLSIPTNRLTQRII
+686 APLSIPANRLTQRII
-701 PRRFALSNKIP
+701 PRRFALSTKIP

-723 RNPHTGS
+723 RNPYTGA

-760 SPLPSPAGM
+760 SPLPSPAAM
-769 LEPLVLDGKELPQ
+769 LEPLVLEGKELPQ
-782 VCVGAEGPEGPGC
+782 VCVGAEGPAGPGS
-795 RVLFHVLPLE
+795 RVLFHILPLE

-812 LIPPEGFPGSAQ
+812 LIPPEGIPGPAQ

-833 VLVCFDRCVRIVNL
+833 VLVSFERCVRIVNL
-847 LGEPTATLAPV
+847 QGEPTATLAPE

-912 IILESIPTDKP
+912 IILESIPTDNP

>member
-25 GTYGDVYKGTTSAP
+25 GTYGDVYKARDTVTSE
-39 FSRKSPSC
+39 
-47 ASAATPMWWPT
+47 
-58 LAATSAT
+58 LAAVKIVKLDPGDDISSLQQEITILRECRHPNVVAYIGSYLRNDRLWICMEFCGGGSLQEIYHAT

-151 NELCDVWALGITAI
+151 NELCDIWALGITAI

-193 PKLRDKTRWTQN
+193 PKLRDKTRC
-205 FHHFLKLALT
+205 
-215 KNPKKRPTA
+215 
-224 EKLLQHPF
+224 
-232 TTQQLPR
+232 
-239 ALLTQLLDKAND
+239 
-251 PHLGTPSPE
+251 TPS
-260 DCDLETYDIF
+260 
-270 PDTIHSRG
+270 R
-278 QHGPA
+278 
-283 ERTPS
+283 PS
-288 EIQFHQVKFG
+288 
-298 APRRKETDPL
+298 
-308 NEPGAQVPSLVGE
+308 S
-321 LRSQVLHAAWP
+321 
-332 KNTHGPVTRWRPP
+332 
-345 PPPATPFG
+345 
-353 TFLSASVAVTA
+353 
-364 GLSDSPSLL
+364 
-373 SRCLV
+373 C
-378 ISTTLR
+378 
-384 PHNLRLSM
+384 
-392 PVSLTLSFSLALCVC
+392 
-407 PSYTVSLSRCL
+407 
-418 SPNSLACYHLT
+418 
-429 FHLSVCLSAFS
+429 
-440 LSSPISPAPSHVAC
+440 
-454 LSLCLPPGLSDL
+454 PGLS
-466 VSPQWEEEWTLL
+466 SHSCWTRPMTPTWEPPPQKTVTWRLMTCFPTPFTPGGSMAQLRGPPRRSSWEEEWMLL

-515 DTIGTIKRAP
+515 DAIGTIKRAP
-525 FLGSSPTEPPAEDL
+525 LLGSPPAEPPSEDL
-539 HPSLP
+539 QSSLP
-544 GTPPLPHP
+544 GAPPPPPP
-552 GPTSPP
+552 GPDSPA
-558 LLPTAWA
+558 LLSTAWA
-565 TMKHREDPER
+565 TMKHQEHHER

-606 AITWIHPV
+606 AVTWVHPV

-640 LEKLISHRCAWL
+640 LEKLISHRCTWL

-701 PRRFALSNKIP
+701 PRRFALSTKIP

-805 AGLTPDI
+805 AGLMPDI
-812 LIPPEGFPGSAQ
+812 LIPPEGLPGSAQ

-881 GMQGRSLDTNEVTQE
+881 GMQGRSLDTNECPFSSQVTQE

>member
-1 MALLQNVSLQD
+1 MGTLSQGDPYPPPHDALCSSGDDISSLQQEITILRECRH
-12 PRDRFELLQRVGA
+12 PNVVAYIGSYLRNDRLWICMEFCGGGSLQEIYHG
-25 GTYGDVYKGTTSAP
+25 
-39 FSRKSPSC
+39 
-47 ASAATPMWWPT
+47 M
-58 LAATSAT
+58 
-65 GPLEERQIAYVCREA
+65 PLCPQ
-80 LKGLHHLHSQGKIHR
+80 GLHHLHSQGKIHR
-95 DIKGANLL
+95 DIKVGRLGEQLFFLA
-103 LTLQGDVK
+103 
-111 LADFGVSGELTA
+111 ADFGVSGELTA
-123 SVAKRRS
+123 SVAKRKS

-232 TTQQLPR
+232 TTQHLPR
-239 ALLTQLLDKAND
+239 ALLTQLLDKASD

-260 DCDLETYDIF
+260 DCELEVN
-270 PDTIHSRG
+270 TIHSRG

-288 EIQFHQVKFG
+288 EIQCESSG
-298 APRRKETDPL
+298 RET
-308 NEPGAQVPSLVGE
+308 
-321 LRSQVLHAAWP
+321 R
-332 KNTHGPVTRWRPP
+332 
-345 PPPATPFG
+345 
-353 TFLSASVAVTA
+353 
-364 GLSDSPSLL
+364 
-373 SRCLV
+373 
-378 ISTTLR
+378 
-384 PHNLRLSM
+384 LRLGVGGSVLSCAPH
-392 PVSLTLSFSLALCVC
+392 PVLWAPQFT
-407 PSYTVSLSRCL
+407 
-418 SPNSLACYHLT
+418 SPC
-429 FHLSVCLSAFS
+429 
-440 LSSPISPAPSHVAC
+440 SPAPHC
-454 LSLCLPPGLSDL
+454 P
-466 VSPQWEEEWTLL
+466 
-478 GKEEL
+478 
-483 SGSLLQSVQEALE
+483 
-496 ERSLTIRPALELQ
+496 RRP
-509 ELDSPD
+509 
-515 DTIGTIKRAP
+515 
-525 FLGSSPTEPPAEDL
+525 
-539 HPSLP
+539 HWPSLP
-544 GTPPLPHP
+544 LQ
-552 GPTSPP
+552 
-558 LLPTAWA
+558 
-565 TMKHREDPER
+565 
-575 SSCHGLPP
+575 
-583 TPKVHMGAC
+583 MGAC

-606 AITWIHPV
+606 AVTWIHPV

-640 LEKLISHRCAWL
+640 LEKLISHRCSWL

-686 VPLSIPTNRLTQRII
+686 APLSIPANRLTQRII
-701 PRRFALSNKIP
+701 PRRFALSTKIP

-723 RNPHTGS
+723 RNPYTGA

-760 SPLPSPAGM
+760 SPLPSPAAM
-769 LEPLVLDGKELPQ
+769 LEPLVLEGKELPQ
-782 VCVGAEGPEGPGC
+782 VCVGAEGPAGPGC
-795 RVLFHVLPLE
+795 RVLFHILPLE

-812 LIPPEGFPGSAQ
+812 LIPPGEWRAGLLG
-824 QVIQVDRDT
+824 
-833 VLVCFDRCVRIVNL
+833 CVRIVNL
-847 LGEPTATLAPV
+847 QGEPTATLAPE

-912 IILESIPTDKP
+912 IILESIPTDNP

>member
-1 MALLQNVSLQD
+1 MALLRDVSLLD

-25 GTYGDVYKGTTSAP
+25 GTYGDVYKARDTVTSE
-39 FSRKSPSC
+39 
-47 ASAATPMWWPT
+47 
-58 LAATSAT
+58 LAAVKIVKLDPGDDISSLQQEITILRECHHPNVVAYIGSYLRNDRLWICMEFCGGGSLQEIYHAT
-65 GPLEERQIAYVCREA
+65 GPLEEQQIAYVCREA
-80 LKGLHHLHSQGKIHR
+80 LKGLHHLHSQGKMHR

-123 SVAKRRS
+123 SVAKRKS

-151 NELCDVWALGITAI
+151 NELCDIWALGITAI

-232 TTQQLPR
+232 TAQQLPR
-239 ALLTQLLDKAND
+239 SLLTQLLDKASD
-251 PHLGTPSPE
+251 PHLGIPSPE
-260 DCDLETYDIF
+260 DCDLETYDMF

-278 QHGPA
+278 LHSLA

-308 NEPGAQVPSLVGE
+308 NEP
-321 LRSQVLHAAWP
+321 
-332 KNTHGPVTRWRPP
+332 
-345 PPPATPFG
+345 
-353 TFLSASVAVTA
+353 
-364 GLSDSPSLL
+364 
-373 SRCLV
+373 
-378 ISTTLR
+378 
-384 PHNLRLSM
+384 
-392 PVSLTLSFSLALCVC
+392 
-407 PSYTVSLSRCL
+407 
-418 SPNSLACYHLT
+418 
-429 FHLSVCLSAFS
+429 
-440 LSSPISPAPSHVAC
+440 
-454 LSLCLPPGLSDL
+454 
-466 VSPQWEEEWTLL
+466 WEEEWTLL

-483 SGSLLQSVQEALE
+483 SRSLLQSVQEALE
-496 ERSLTIRPALELQ
+496 ERSLTIRPASELQ
-509 ELDSPD
+509 ELESPD
-515 DTIGTIKRAP
+515 DVMGTIKRTP
-525 FLGSSPTEPPAEDL
+525 FMGPSEPIAED
-539 HPSLP
+539 PDCSLP
-544 GTPPLPHP
+544 GVLPTPPP
-552 GPTSPP
+552 GPSSPP

-565 TMKHREDPER
+565 TMKQKDEPER

-606 AITWIHPV
+606 AVTWIHPV

-640 LEKLISHRCAWL
+640 LEKLISHRCFWL
-652 YCVNNVLLSL
+652 YCMKNVLLSL

-686 VPLSIPTNRLTQRII
+686 APLSIPTNRLAQRII
-701 PRRFALSNKIP
+701 PRRFALSSKIP

-723 RNPHTGS
+723 RNPYTGS
-730 TFLLAALPASLL
+730 TFLLAALPSSLL

-760 SPLPSPAGM
+760 SPLPRPAGM

-805 AGLTPDI
+805 SGLTTDI
-812 LIPPEGFPGSAQ
+812 LIPPEGIPGSAQ

-833 VLVCFDRCVRIVNL
+833 VLVSFERCVRIVNL
-847 LGEPTATLAPV
+847 QGEPTATLAPE

-912 IILESIPTDKP
+912 IILESIPTDNP

>member
-1 MALLQNVSLQD
+1 MALLRDVSLQD

-25 GTYGDVYKGTTSAP
+25 GTYGDVYKARDTVTSE
-39 FSRKSPSC
+39 
-47 ASAATPMWWPT
+47 
-58 LAATSAT
+58 LAAVKIVKLDPGDDISSLQQEITILRECRHPNVVAYIGSYLRNDRLWICMEFCGGGSLQEIYHAT

-193 PKLRDKTRWTQN
+193 PKLRDKARWTQN

-239 ALLTQLLDKAND
+239 ALLTQLLDKASD

-260 DCDLETYDIF
+260 DCELETYDMF

-308 NEPGAQVPSLVGE
+308 NEP
-321 LRSQVLHAAWP
+321 
-332 KNTHGPVTRWRPP
+332 
-345 PPPATPFG
+345 
-353 TFLSASVAVTA
+353 
-364 GLSDSPSLL
+364 
-373 SRCLV
+373 
-378 ISTTLR
+378 
-384 PHNLRLSM
+384 
-392 PVSLTLSFSLALCVC
+392 
-407 PSYTVSLSRCL
+407 
-418 SPNSLACYHLT
+418 
-429 FHLSVCLSAFS
+429 
-440 LSSPISPAPSHVAC
+440 
-454 LSLCLPPGLSDL
+454 
-466 VSPQWEEEWTLL
+466 WEEEWTLL

-496 ERSLTIRPALELQ
+496 ERSLTIRSASEFQVPHGERLELGSRPLQRVRLEWDAVTGQPANGQTGSCPSCQ

-515 DTIGTIKRAP
+515 DAMGTIKRAP
-525 FLGSSPTEPPAEDL
+525 FLGPLPPEPPAEEPL
-539 HPSLP
+539 SSPQGTLP
-544 GTPPLPHP
+544 PPPP
-552 GPTSPP
+552 GPSSPP

-565 TMKHREDPER
+565 TMKQREDPER

-606 AITWIHPV
+606 AVTWIHPV

-640 LEKLISHRCAWL
+640 LEKLISHRCSWL

-686 VPLSIPTNRLTQRII
+686 APLSIPTNRLTQRII
-701 PRRFALSNKIP
+701 PRRFALSTKIP
-712 DTKGCLQCRVV
+712 DTKGCLQCRVGKKWDGQVGRGLVGGRAGPARCPLPAPLPV
-723 RNPHTGS
+723 RNPYTGA

-760 SPLPSPAGM
+760 SPLPTPAGM

-812 LIPPEGFPGSAQ
+812 LVPPEGIPGSAQ

-833 VLVCFDRCVRIVNL
+833 VLVSFERCVRIVNMQ
-847 LGEPTATLAPV
+847 GEPTATLAPE

-881 GMQGRSLDTNEVTQE
+881 GMQGRSLDTNECPPPSSQVTQE

-912 IILESIPTDKP
+912 IILESIPTDNP

-933 GHQSSY
+933 GHQSTY

>member
-1 MALLQNVSLQD
+1 MEFCGGGSLQ
-12 PRDRFELLQRVGA
+12 EI
-25 GTYGDVYKGTTSAP
+25 YH
-39 FSRKSPSC
+39 
-47 ASAATPMWWPT
+47 
-58 LAATSAT
+58 AT

-180 RALMLMSKSSFQP
+180 SFQP
-193 PKLRDKTRWTQN
+193 PKLRDKTHWTQN

-251 PHLGTPSPE
+251 PHLGALSPE
-260 DCDLETYDIF
+260 DCELETYDMF

-278 QHGPA
+278 HHGPA

-308 NEPGAQVPSLVGE
+308 NEP
-321 LRSQVLHAAWP
+321 
-332 KNTHGPVTRWRPP
+332 
-345 PPPATPFG
+345 
-353 TFLSASVAVTA
+353 
-364 GLSDSPSLL
+364 
-373 SRCLV
+373 
-378 ISTTLR
+378 
-384 PHNLRLSM
+384 
-392 PVSLTLSFSLALCVC
+392 
-407 PSYTVSLSRCL
+407 
-418 SPNSLACYHLT
+418 
-429 FHLSVCLSAFS
+429 
-440 LSSPISPAPSHVAC
+440 
-454 LSLCLPPGLSDL
+454 
-466 VSPQWEEEWTLL
+466 WEEEWTLL

-496 ERSLTIRPALELQ
+496 ERSLTIRPASELQ

-515 DTIGTIKRAP
+515 DAMGTIKRAP
-525 FLGSSPTEPPAEDL
+525 FLGQPPSEPPAEDPL
-539 HPSLP
+539 SSPSGTLP
-544 GTPPLPHP
+544 PPPP
-552 GPTSPP
+552 SPDSPP

-565 TMKHREDPER
+565 TMKQQEDPER

-606 AITWIHPV
+606 AVTWVHPV
-614 TRDQFLVVGAEEG
+614 TRDQFLVVGADEG

-640 LEKLISHRCAWL
+640 LEKLISHRCSWL

-701 PRRFALSNKIP
+701 PRRFALSTKIP

-723 RNPHTGS
+723 RNPYTGS

-769 LEPLVLDGKELPQ
+769 MEPLVLDGKELPQ

-805 AGLTPDI
+805 AGLMPDI
-812 LIPPEGFPGSAQ
+812 LIPAEGISGSAQ

-833 VLVCFDRCVRIVNL
+833 VLVSFERCVRIVNMQ
-847 LGEPTATLAPV
+847 GEPTAMLAPE

-866 TVVCL
+866 TVET
-871 QDSVLAFWSH
+871 SSWRAFP
-881 GMQGRSLDTNEVTQE
+881 LT
-896 ITDETRIF
+896 TR
-904 RVLGAHRD
+904 
-912 IILESIPTDKP
+912 
-923 GAHSNLYILT
+923 AHSNLYILT

>member
-1 MALLQNVSLQD
+1 MGREWSAPSSFCGPSGSQDFALSTCGAPAMVEAERQDPPESRDFPASPRASPASASSRPGGGASPALPRPRAPAPPPRPQSHGSPPRPAPRRPRRLRSLRLPACRPARRRAMALLRDVSLQD

-25 GTYGDVYKGTTSAP
+25 GTYGDVYKARDTVTSE
-39 FSRKSPSC
+39 
-47 ASAATPMWWPT
+47 
-58 LAATSAT
+58 LAA
-65 GPLEERQIAYVCREA
+65 V
-80 LKGLHHLHSQGKIHR
+80 KI
-95 DIKGANLL
+95 
-103 LTLQGDVK
+103 VK
-111 LADFGVSGELTA
+111 LDPGDDISSLQQEITILRECRHPNVVAYIGSYLSHWAPGGAADCLRLPRGTEGAPPPAFSGEDPQRHQADFGVSGELTA

-193 PKLRDKTRWTQN
+193 PKLRDKARWTQN

-239 ALLTQLLDKAND
+239 ALLTQLLDKASD

-260 DCDLETYDIF
+260 DCELETYDMF

-308 NEPGAQVPSLVGE
+308 NEP
-321 LRSQVLHAAWP
+321 
-332 KNTHGPVTRWRPP
+332 
-345 PPPATPFG
+345 
-353 TFLSASVAVTA
+353 
-364 GLSDSPSLL
+364 
-373 SRCLV
+373 
-378 ISTTLR
+378 
-384 PHNLRLSM
+384 
-392 PVSLTLSFSLALCVC
+392 
-407 PSYTVSLSRCL
+407 
-418 SPNSLACYHLT
+418 
-429 FHLSVCLSAFS
+429 
-440 LSSPISPAPSHVAC
+440 
-454 LSLCLPPGLSDL
+454 
-466 VSPQWEEEWTLL
+466 WEEEWTLL
-478 GKEEL
+478 GKEDL

-496 ERSLTIRPALELQ
+496 ERSLTIRSVSEFQ

-515 DTIGTIKRAP
+515 DAMGTIKRAP
-525 FLGSSPTEPPAEDL
+525 FLGPLPPEPPAEEPL
-539 HPSLP
+539 SSPQGTLP
-544 GTPPLPHP
+544 PPPP
-552 GPTSPP
+552 GPNSPP

-565 TMKHREDPER
+565 TMKQREDPER

-606 AITWIHPV
+606 AVTWIHPV

-640 LEKLISHRCAWL
+640 LEKLISHRCSWL

-686 VPLSIPTNRLTQRII
+686 APLSIPTNRLTQRII
-701 PRRFALSNKIP
+701 PRRFALSTKIP

-723 RNPHTGS
+723 RNPYTGA

-812 LIPPEGFPGSAQ
+812 LVPPEGIPGSAQ

-833 VLVCFDRCVRIVNL
+833 VLVSFERCVRIVNMQ
-847 LGEPTATLAPV
+847 GEPTATLAPE

-912 IILESIPTDKP
+912 IILESIPTDNP

-933 GHQSSY
+933 GHQSTY

>member
-1 MALLQNVSLQD
+1 MEFCGGGSLQEIYHGSSPFAFSGED
-12 PRDRFELLQRVGA
+12 PQRH
-25 GTYGDVYKGTTSAP
+25 K
-39 FSRKSPSC
+39 
-47 ASAATPMWWPT
+47 
-58 LAATSAT
+58 
-65 GPLEERQIAYVCREA
+65 
-80 LKGLHHLHSQGKIHR
+80 
-95 DIKGANLL
+95 
-103 LTLQGDVK
+103 
-111 LADFGVSGELTA
+111 ADFGVSGELTA

-251 PHLGTPSPE
+251 PHLGTLSPE
-260 DCDLETYDIF
+260 DCDLE
-270 PDTIHSRG
+270 
-278 QHGPA
+278 
-283 ERTPS
+283 
-288 EIQFHQVKFG
+288 VKFG
-298 APRRKETDPL
+298 ALRRKETDPL
-308 NEPGAQVPSLVGE
+308 NEP
-321 LRSQVLHAAWP
+321 
-332 KNTHGPVTRWRPP
+332 
-345 PPPATPFG
+345 
-353 TFLSASVAVTA
+353 
-364 GLSDSPSLL
+364 
-373 SRCLV
+373 
-378 ISTTLR
+378 
-384 PHNLRLSM
+384 
-392 PVSLTLSFSLALCVC
+392 
-407 PSYTVSLSRCL
+407 
-418 SPNSLACYHLT
+418 
-429 FHLSVCLSAFS
+429 
-440 LSSPISPAPSHVAC
+440 
-454 LSLCLPPGLSDL
+454 
-466 VSPQWEEEWTLL
+466 WEEEWTLL
-478 GKEEL
+478 EKEEL

-496 ERSLTIRPALELQ
+496 ERSLTIKPALELQ

-515 DTIGTIKRAP
+515 DAIGTIKRAP
-525 FLGSSPTEPPAEDL
+525 FWGPSPCEPSAENPLSS
-539 HPSLP
+539 SR
-544 GTPPLPHP
+544 GTPPPPLP
-552 GPTSPP
+552 GPSSPP

-565 TMKHREDPER
+565 TIKRQEDPER

-592 FSKVFNGCPLRIHA
+592 FSKVFNGCPLRIHTA
-606 AITWIHPV
+606 VTWIHPV

-652 YCVNNVLLSL
+652 YCVNNMLLSL
-662 SGKSTHIWAH
+662 SGTSWGREGRPARCPPTLSEPRSPSLAGKSTHIWAH

-686 VPLSIPTNRLTQRII
+686 
-701 PRRFALSNKIP
+701 IP

-723 RNPHTGS
+723 RNPYTGS
-730 TFLLAALPASLL
+730 SFLLAALPTSLL

-782 VCVGAEGPEGPGC
+782 LCVGAESPEGPGC
-795 RVLFHVLPLE
+795 RVVFHVLPLE
-805 AGLTPDI
+805 AALTPDI
-812 LIPPEGFPGSAQ
+812 LIPPEGLPGSAQ

-847 LGEPTATLAPV
+847 LGEPTATLAPM

-912 IILESIPTDKP
+912 IILESIPTDNP

>member
-1 MALLQNVSLQD
+1 MCRCRTRGTASSCCSAWGPGPMATSTRCAGRRDGRESREEGASPAPRGGIQPPAPPPISLHPPPLQARDTVTSELAAVKIVKLDPGDDISSLQQEITILRECRH
-12 PRDRFELLQRVGA
+12 PNVVAYIGSYLRNDRLWICMEFCGGGSLQEI
-25 GTYGDVYKGTTSAP
+25 YH
-39 FSRKSPSC
+39 
-47 ASAATPMWWPT
+47 
-58 LAATSAT
+58 AT

-239 ALLTQLLDKAND
+239 ALLTQLLDKASD

-260 DCDLETYDIF
+260 DCELETYDMF

-308 NEPGAQVPSLVGE
+308 NEP
-321 LRSQVLHAAWP
+321 
-332 KNTHGPVTRWRPP
+332 
-345 PPPATPFG
+345 
-353 TFLSASVAVTA
+353 
-364 GLSDSPSLL
+364 
-373 SRCLV
+373 
-378 ISTTLR
+378 
-384 PHNLRLSM
+384 
-392 PVSLTLSFSLALCVC
+392 
-407 PSYTVSLSRCL
+407 
-418 SPNSLACYHLT
+418 
-429 FHLSVCLSAFS
+429 
-440 LSSPISPAPSHVAC
+440 
-454 LSLCLPPGLSDL
+454 
-466 VSPQWEEEWTLL
+466 WEEEWTLL

-496 ERSLTIRPALELQ
+496 ERSLTIRSASEFQ
-509 ELDSPD
+509 ELDSPED
-515 DTIGTIKRAP
+515 AMGTIKRAP
-525 FLGSSPTEPPAEDL
+525 FLGPFPTEPPAEEPL
-539 HPSLP
+539 SSPP
-544 GTPPLPHP
+544 GTLPPPP
-552 GPTSPP
+552 SGPNSAP

-565 TMKHREDPER
+565 TMKQREDPER

-606 AITWIHPV
+606 AVTWIHPV

-640 LEKLISHRCAWL
+640 LEKLISHRCSWL

-701 PRRFALSNKIP
+701 PRSGILGLQGVGGRGAARGWNMALPVPGIAAIL
-712 DTKGCLQCRVV
+712 DMLLCLSER
-723 RNPHTGS
+723 R
-730 TFLLAALPASLL
+730 FLLC
-742 LLQWYEPL
+742 QY
-750 QKFLLLKNFS
+750 N
-760 SPLPSPAGM
+760 
-769 LEPLVLDGKELPQ
+769 
-782 VCVGAEGPEGPGC
+782 
-795 RVLFHVLPLE
+795 
-805 AGLTPDI
+805 
-812 LIPPEGFPGSAQ
+812 
-824 QVIQVDRDT
+824 
-833 VLVCFDRCVRIVNL
+833 
-847 LGEPTATLAPV
+847 
-858 LTFDFPIE
+858 
-866 TVVCL
+866 
-871 QDSVLAFWSH
+871 
-881 GMQGRSLDTNEVTQE
+881 
-896 ITDETRIF
+896 
-904 RVLGAHRD
+904 
-912 IILESIPTDKP
+912 
-923 GAHSNLYILT
+923 
-933 GHQSSY
+933 

>member
-1 MALLQNVSLQD
+1 MALLRDVSLQD

-25 GTYGDVYKGTTSAP
+25 GTYGDVYKARDTVTSE
-39 FSRKSPSC
+39 
-47 ASAATPMWWPT
+47 
-58 LAATSAT
+58 LAAVKIVKLDPGDDISSLQQEITILRECRHPNVVAYIGSYLRNDRLWICMEFCGGGSLQEIYHAT

-193 PKLRDKTRWTQN
+193 PKLRDKARWTQN

-239 ALLTQLLDKAND
+239 ALLTQLLDKASD

-260 DCDLETYDIF
+260 DCELETYDMF

-308 NEPGAQVPSLVGE
+308 NEP
-321 LRSQVLHAAWP
+321 
-332 KNTHGPVTRWRPP
+332 
-345 PPPATPFG
+345 
-353 TFLSASVAVTA
+353 
-364 GLSDSPSLL
+364 
-373 SRCLV
+373 
-378 ISTTLR
+378 
-384 PHNLRLSM
+384 
-392 PVSLTLSFSLALCVC
+392 
-407 PSYTVSLSRCL
+407 
-418 SPNSLACYHLT
+418 
-429 FHLSVCLSAFS
+429 
-440 LSSPISPAPSHVAC
+440 
-454 LSLCLPPGLSDL
+454 
-466 VSPQWEEEWTLL
+466 WEEEWTLL

-496 ERSLTIRPALELQ
+496 ERSLTIRSVSEFQVPHGERLELGSRPLQRVRLEWDAVTGQPANGQTGPCSSCQ

-515 DTIGTIKRAP
+515 DAMGTIKRAP
-525 FLGSSPTEPPAEDL
+525 FLGPLPPEPPAEEPL
-539 HPSLP
+539 SSPQGTLP
-544 GTPPLPHP
+544 PPPP
-552 GPTSPP
+552 GPNSPP

-565 TMKHREDPER
+565 TMKQREDPER

-606 AITWIHPV
+606 AVTWIHPV

-640 LEKLISHRCAWL
+640 LEKLISHRCSWL

-686 VPLSIPTNRLTQRII
+686 APLSIPTNRLTQRII
-701 PRRFALSNKIP
+701 PRRFALSTKIP
-712 DTKGCLQCRVV
+712 DTKGCLQCRVGKKWDGQVGRGLVGGSTGPAQCPLPAPLPV
-723 RNPHTGS
+723 RNPYTGA

-812 LIPPEGFPGSAQ
+812 LVPPEGIPGSAQ

-833 VLVCFDRCVRIVNL
+833 VLVSFERCVRIVNME
-847 LGEPTATLAPV
+847 GEPTATLAPE

-912 IILESIPTDKP
+912 IILESIPTDNP

-933 GHQSSY
+933 GHQSTY

>member
-25 GTYGDVYKGTTSAP
+25 GTYGDVYKARDTVTSE
-39 FSRKSPSC
+39 
-47 ASAATPMWWPT
+47 
-58 LAATSAT
+58 LAAVKIVKLDPGDDISSLQQEITILRECRHPNVVAYIGSYLRNDRLWICMEFCGGGSLQEIYHAT

-137 MAPEVAAV
+137 PAA
-145 ERKGGY
+145 RG
-151 NELCDVWALGITAI
+151 
-165 ELGELQPPLFHLHPM
+165 
-180 RALMLMSKSSFQP
+180 
-193 PKLRDKTRWTQN
+193 
-205 FHHFLKLALT
+205 LKLAPSWAGSAESSGVGAGWLT
-215 KNPKKRPTA
+215 WAGIGVGGLLYPLGPRISITSSSLRDRQQRSFSAPPSI
-224 EKLLQHPF
+224 LQHPF

-308 NEPGAQVPSLVGE
+308 NEP
-321 LRSQVLHAAWP
+321 
-332 KNTHGPVTRWRPP
+332 
-345 PPPATPFG
+345 
-353 TFLSASVAVTA
+353 
-364 GLSDSPSLL
+364 
-373 SRCLV
+373 
-378 ISTTLR
+378 
-384 PHNLRLSM
+384 
-392 PVSLTLSFSLALCVC
+392 
-407 PSYTVSLSRCL
+407 
-418 SPNSLACYHLT
+418 
-429 FHLSVCLSAFS
+429 
-440 LSSPISPAPSHVAC
+440 
-454 LSLCLPPGLSDL
+454 
-466 VSPQWEEEWTLL
+466 WEEEWTLL

-847 LGEPTATLAPV
+847 LGEPTPTLAPV

>member
-1 MALLQNVSLQD
+1 MALLRDVSLQD

-25 GTYGDVYKGTTSAP
+25 GTYGDVYKARDTATSE
-39 FSRKSPSC
+39 
-47 ASAATPMWWPT
+47 
-58 LAATSAT
+58 LAAVKIVKLDPGDDISSLQQEITILRECRHPNVVAYIGSYLRNDRLWICMEFCGGGSLQEIYHAT
-65 GPLEERQIAYVCREA
+65 GPLEERQIACVCREA

-224 EKLLQHPF
+224 ERLLQHPF

-260 DCDLETYDIF
+260 DCDLETYDMF

-308 NEPGAQVPSLVGE
+308 NEP
-321 LRSQVLHAAWP
+321 
-332 KNTHGPVTRWRPP
+332 
-345 PPPATPFG
+345 
-353 TFLSASVAVTA
+353 
-364 GLSDSPSLL
+364 
-373 SRCLV
+373 
-378 ISTTLR
+378 
-384 PHNLRLSM
+384 
-392 PVSLTLSFSLALCVC
+392 
-407 PSYTVSLSRCL
+407 
-418 SPNSLACYHLT
+418 
-429 FHLSVCLSAFS
+429 
-440 LSSPISPAPSHVAC
+440 
-454 LSLCLPPGLSDL
+454 
-466 VSPQWEEEWTLL
+466 WEEEWTLL

-496 ERSLTIRPALELQ
+496 ERSLTIRPALEVQ
-509 ELDSPD
+509 VLDSPD
-515 DTIGTIKRAP
+515 EAMGTIKRAP
-525 FLGSSPTEPPAEDL
+525 FLGPSLPEPPAED
-539 HPSLP
+539 SLSSP
-544 GTPPLPHP
+544 PGESQAGNAGRQIQGAAGAGHHRGSVPAGTPPLPPP
-552 GPTSPP
+552 GPDSPP
-558 LLPTAWA
+558 LLPTTWA
-565 TMKHREDPER
+565 TMKHQADLER

-606 AITWIHPV
+606 AVTWIHPV

-640 LEKLISHRCAWL
+640 LEKLISHRCSWL

-701 PRRFALSNKIP
+701 PRRFALSTKIP

-723 RNPHTGS
+723 RNPYTGS
-730 TFLLAALPASLL
+730 TFLLAALPTSLL

-760 SPLPSPAGM
+760 SPLPSLAGM

-795 RVLFHVLPLE
+795 RVLFHILPLE
-805 AGLTPDI
+805 AGLRPDI
-812 LIPPEGFPGSAQ
+812 LIPPEGIAGSAQ

-833 VLVCFDRCVRIVNL
+833 VLVSFQRCVRIVNL
-847 LGEPTATLAPV
+847 QGEPTATLAPE

-881 GMQGRSLDTNEVTQE
+881 GMQGRSLGTNEVTQE

-912 IILESIPTDKP
+912 IVLESIPTDNP

>member
-1 MALLQNVSLQD
+1 MALLRDVSLQD

-25 GTYGDVYKGTTSAP
+25 GTYGDVYKARDTVTSE
-39 FSRKSPSC
+39 
-47 ASAATPMWWPT
+47 
-58 LAATSAT
+58 LAAVKIVKLDPGDDISSLQQEITILRECHHPNVVAYIGSYLRNDRLWICMEFCGGGSLQEIYHAT

-260 DCDLETYDIF
+260 DCDLETYDMF

-278 QHGPA
+278 QHSQA

-308 NEPGAQVPSLVGE
+308 NEP
-321 LRSQVLHAAWP
+321 
-332 KNTHGPVTRWRPP
+332 
-345 PPPATPFG
+345 
-353 TFLSASVAVTA
+353 
-364 GLSDSPSLL
+364 
-373 SRCLV
+373 
-378 ISTTLR
+378 
-384 PHNLRLSM
+384 
-392 PVSLTLSFSLALCVC
+392 
-407 PSYTVSLSRCL
+407 
-418 SPNSLACYHLT
+418 
-429 FHLSVCLSAFS
+429 
-440 LSSPISPAPSHVAC
+440 
-454 LSLCLPPGLSDL
+454 
-466 VSPQWEEEWTLL
+466 WEEEWTLL
-478 GKEEL
+478 GKEDL

-496 ERSLTIRPALELQ
+496 ERSLTIRPAVELQ

-515 DTIGTIKRAP
+515 DAMGTIKRAP
-525 FLGSSPTEPPAEDL
+525 CLGPSPPEPPAEDPL
-539 HPSLP
+539 SSPP
-544 GTPPLPHP
+544 GTPPLPP
-552 GPTSPP
+552 LGPDSTPV
-558 LLPTAWA
+558 LPTAWA
-565 TMKHREDPER
+565 TMKQPEDSER

-606 AITWIHPV
+606 AVTWIHPV

-701 PRRFALSNKIP
+701 PRRFALSTKIP

-723 RNPHTGS
+723 RNPYTGS

-805 AGLTPDI
+805 AGLTPDV
-812 LIPPEGFPGSAQ
+812 LIPPEGLPGSAQ

-847 LGEPTATLAPV
+847 LGEPTSTLAPV

-896 ITDETRIF
+896 ITDETRVF

-912 IILESIPTDKP
+912 IILESIPTDNP